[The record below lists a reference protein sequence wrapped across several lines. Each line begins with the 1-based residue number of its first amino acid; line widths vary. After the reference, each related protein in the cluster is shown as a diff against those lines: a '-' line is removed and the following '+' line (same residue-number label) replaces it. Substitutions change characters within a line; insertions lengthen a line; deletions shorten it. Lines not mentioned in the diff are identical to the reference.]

1 MRRVANQK
9 PLAREDA
16 CTVSMRVLKTQVIYE
31 HTTFLKLKNSTK
43 RLRYMELPHRCKF
56 TKKKMKLIS

>member
-16 CTVSMRVLKTQVIYE
+16 CTVSMRVLKTQVIDDAY
-31 HTTFLKLKNSTK
+31 N
-43 RLRYMELPHRCKF
+43 
-56 TKKKMKLIS
+56 ISKIKEFK

>member
-16 CTVSMRVLKTQVIYE
+16 STVSMRVLKTQVIDDAY
-31 HTTFLKLKNSTK
+31 N
-43 RLRYMELPHRCKF
+43 
-56 TKKKMKLIS
+56 ISKVKEFN

>member
-16 CTVSMRVLKTQVIYE
+16 CTGTVRMRVLKTQVIDDAY
-31 HTTFLKLKNSTK
+31 N
-43 RLRYMELPHRCKF
+43 
-56 TKKKMKLIS
+56 ISKIKEFN

>member
-16 CTVSMRVLKTQVIYE
+16 CTVSMRVLMKIQVIYDAYNIS
-31 HTTFLKLKNSTK
+31 KIK
-43 RLRYMELPHRCKF
+43 KF
-56 TKKKMKLIS
+56 N

>member
-16 CTVSMRVLKTQVIYE
+16 CTVSMRVLMKIQVIYD
-31 HTTFLKLKNSTK
+31 
-43 RLRYMELPHRCKF
+43 
-56 TKKKMKLIS
+56 ISKIKEFN